1 MIIHRLLSRLVIVFA
16 LGFVMTTREATAE
29 SGSTSATENEALI
42 HRVLDLINDR
52 QLDAAFELY
61 AEDYIYHGPGG
72 AELRGRDEIRG
83 LWVAFLTGYPDL
95 HSTVDELIVQGDRI
109 VMRWTIYGTHTGDFF
124 GVPASNNPLVL
135 QITEIFRVE
144 NGQLAEAWDNWDRLS
159 MAQQM
164 GGTPEIWQ
172 AK

>member
-1 MIIHRLLSRLVIVFA
+1 
-16 LGFVMTTREATAE
+16 
-29 SGSTSATENEALI
+29 
-42 HRVLDLINDR
+42 
-52 QLDAAFELY
+52 
-61 AEDYIYHGPGG
+61 
-72 AELRGRDEIRG
+72 
-83 LWVAFLTGYPDL
+83 
-95 HSTVDELIVQGDRI
+95 
-109 VMRWTIYGTHTGDFF
+109 MRWTIYGTHTGDFF